1 METEKV
7 ENETKKKL
15 SKSAKCLIISDLI
28 YTITALFAETFLIA
42 YFLKITNE
50 NIVQI
55 ALYYIIVKGLNG
67 IGLILIGRFIKGK
80 PTVRTKI
87 LSLGIII
94 RAIFILFIV
103 LLGNNLSS
111 YFVIVAIFCGIS
123 ETLYWSTHELIF
135 IDVTNNDNRKD
146 YMSIKK
152 ILSTIVKIV
161 APLVLGSTIELYSF
175 TKIAIYVFVLSVIQI
190 IISLQISPN
199 EFDSTDEQTEEYDI
213 KAYLKELQKDKKS
226 KLNAYYKSNL
236 VYGIIEDPMST
247 LVTIITVM
255 TFKTSL
261 NLGIL
266 TTIFSICSII
276 ALYLYKRYYNKN
288 NSKIILAICSTLIFV
303 GAIGLIIDIEK
314 STLIIYNFACTVSL
328 CIFDVI
334 FNTQKG
340 NLIKECDIGKRNV
353 EHVMLNG
360 FITDISRVIGFSF
373 ILIAGLINNMIV
385 FKILLLIIALFVP
398 LYSKLVSNLENR

>member
-1 METEKV
+1 MNQK
-7 ENETKKKL
+7 NKL
-15 SKSAKCLIISDLI
+15 NKNAKCLIISDLI
-28 YTITALFAETFLIA
+28 YTITSLFAETFLIA

-50 NIVQI
+50 NIVQV

-67 IGLILIGRFIKGK
+67 IGLILIGHLIKGK
-80 PTVRTKI
+80 PTYRTKI

-103 LLGNNLSS
+103 LLGYNLSS

-135 IDVTNNDNRKD
+135 IDVTSNDNRKD

-175 TKIAIYVFVLSVIQI
+175 TRIAIYVFVLSVVQI
-190 IISLQISPN
+190 FVSLQISPN
-199 EFDSTDEQTEEYDI
+199 GFNSVDEQTEKYDI
-213 KAYLKELQKDKKS
+213 KTYLKELGKDKKS
-226 KLNAYYKSNL
+226 KLNDYYKSNL
-236 VYGIIEDPMST
+236 IYGIIEDPMST

-276 ALYLYKRYYNKN
+276 ALYLYKKYYNKN
-288 NSKIILAICSTLIFV
+288 NSKIILSICSMLIFI
-303 GAIGLIIDIEK
+303 GAIGLVIDIGK
-314 STLIIYNFACTVSL
+314 STLIVYNFACTVSL
-328 CIFDVI
+328 CIFDAI

-340 NLIKECDIGKRNV
+340 NLIKECNIEKRNV

-360 FITDISRVIGFSF
+360 LYTDISRVMGFTL
-373 ILIAGLINNMIV
+373 ILIAGLINNIIA
-385 FKILLLIIALFVP
+385 FKVMLLIIALFVP
-398 LYSKLVSNLENR
+398 LYSKLISDLENR

>member
-1 METEKV
+1 MKK
-7 ENETKKKL
+7 NDSTKKL
-15 SKSAKCLIISDLI
+15 NKSAKCLIMSDLI
-28 YTITALFAETFLIA
+28 YTITALFAETFLVA

-55 ALYYIIVKGLNG
+55 ALYYIIVKSLMG
-67 IGLILIGRFIKGK
+67 IGLILMGNFIKGK
-80 PTVRTKI
+80 PNIRTKI
-87 LSLGIII
+87 LSLGIVV

-103 LLGNNLSS
+103 ILGNKLSN

-135 IDVTNNDNRKD
+135 IDVTSNENRKD

-152 ILSTIVKIV
+152 ILSTITKIV

-175 TKIAIYVFVLSVIQI
+175 TKIAIYIFVLSVIQI
-190 IISLQISPN
+190 IISLQIKPN
-199 EFDSTDEQTEEYDI
+199 ELNTTKEQNDKYDI
-213 KAYLKELQKDKKS
+213 KAYIKEIMKNRNS
-226 KLNAYYKSNL
+226 KVNAYYRSNL
-236 VYGIIEDPMST
+236 IYGIIEDPMST

-266 TTIFSICSII
+266 TTIFSIFSII
-276 ALYLYKRYYNKN
+276 SLYLYKKYYNKN
-288 NSKIILAICSTLIFV
+288 NSKIILSICSILIFIGAV
-303 GAIGLIIDIEK
+303 GLVIDIGK

-340 NLIKECDIGKRNV
+340 NLIKECNIENRNV

-360 FITDISRVIGFSF
+360 LLTDISRVIGFCL
-373 ILIAGLINNMIV
+373 ILIAGLINNMIA
-385 FKILLLIIALFVP
+385 FKILLLIIALCVP
-398 LYSKLVSNLENR
+398 VYSKLISNLEKS